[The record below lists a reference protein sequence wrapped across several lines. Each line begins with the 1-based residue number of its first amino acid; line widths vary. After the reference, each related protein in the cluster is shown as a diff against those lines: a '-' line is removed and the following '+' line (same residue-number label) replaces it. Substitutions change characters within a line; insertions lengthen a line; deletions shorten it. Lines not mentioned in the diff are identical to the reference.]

1 MSVKK
6 PPQVRKLSSSPV
18 SLSREDTKDKDK
30 DKKKKLVVACMAC
43 RAKKVKCSSDKP
55 ACRNCLRLNVPCEY
69 PLIRNRGSRFGYS
82 GYMEKRLTSLEK
94 CLLTADAQRGL
105 TSTISLIPTFDAG
118 NTSFDGKSAPTPVS
132 QASPRGASNTYA
144 ESNASDESTLTIKLP
159 SPELTD
165 YFVDLYFKHIHNHT
179 YSYLYRPLF
188 EEKVRNGTVNKA
200 LVYAVCG
207 LCCRFANHPKIEP
220 GAKDY
225 LGAQYITQARKL
237 IRSQLE
243 DPDIETVQA
252 SICVVQYEFFLA
264 NGSKSM
270 IYIGLAIRMA
280 SHLSLF
286 KELEGPELAATTWQ
300 ERELRRRTWWSIVV
314 LDRLAHGT
322 NWTLLIPA
330 EHFEVQLP
338 SSREN
343 FELDQQQRTVF
354 LDGKGSDIPF
364 DEDAKQAPVH
374 KFEHNVFSLHIL
386 VVEAWSRVTKYAN
399 DGALRKSAK
408 KAHLKKTQASIKSEG
423 SDGDGSSATTSGE
436 EQALPWELGSDFQV
450 LAATI
455 RDIQTKIPDYLQFSP
470 ENLQE
475 AAAMGIHGM
484 FVHVHC
490 VLQQTICTLYQTV
503 YPLNTSLYTRQQL
516 ETVPRTFLETAAVNI
531 VNSASVISSVA
542 MELLQHNM
550 VPAPFVGFCVFST
563 SPVHIANTF
572 SKDAL
577 TSSQAQ
583 HNLATNLKLLIHL
596 KDYWQVVSMWCS
608 TIRERY
614 SEKLRQVEAAASKQN
629 PDKIESTTGTPLV
642 YNHHYTPTNAK
653 HKSGEIDKR
662 KVAMAAMRKKEMKEV
677 TCKEEAAIQGSQE
690 MQPTTDQ
697 FATWTAA
704 TSELEQQQQQ
714 QQQQREKQ
722 VLTSST
728 PVTIPSTPVLMSV
741 FTDVRSDLGSARNV
755 SFALPQ
761 AMQSVSK
768 PSTPLHSSH
777 ASPRSTAD
785 ENHDLNMLKNI
796 LYPSFSNP
804 PMHFGGEMD
813 HGHQQE
819 SVPSPRNWDLFPEL
833 SQTTPQEYGFH
844 DLGEQWLRHFE
855 IGVDDI
861 QRVFPK
867 AEGYDNSMMNYL
879 PIVPPNPETIPDE
892 AMM

>member
-6 PPQVRKLSSSPV
+6 PPQTRKLSDTPSSLAASV
-18 SLSREDTKDKDK
+18 DKKGGKD

-55 ACRNCLRLNVPCEY
+55 ACKNCLRLGVPCEY

-82 GYMEKRLTSLEK
+82 GYLEKRLGSLEN
-94 CLLTADAQRGL
+94 CLLSQDAKNGL
-105 TSTISLIPTFDAG
+105 SGVIKLVPVYPCQAQSQPPPQQPPPQHA
-118 NTSFDGKSAPTPVS
+118 TPQPPSSVPPGH
-132 QASPRGASNTYA
+132 SPETPRYA

-165 YFVDLYFKHIHNHT
+165 HFVSLYFKHIHNHT
-179 YSYLYRPLF
+179 YSYLYRPHF
-188 EEKVRNGTVNKA
+188 EERIRNGTVNKA

-207 LCCRFANHPKIEP
+207 LCCRFSNHPLIEP

-243 DPDIETVQA
+243 EPDIETVQA

-286 KELEGPELAATTWQ
+286 KELEGPELETSTWQ

-322 NWTLLIPA
+322 NWTLLIPP

-338 SSREN
+338 CSRED
-343 FELDQQQRTVF
+343 FENNRQTRTVF
-354 LDGKGSDIPF
+354 LDGRESDIAL
-364 DEDAKQAPVH
+364 DEDKESKVASPK
-374 KFEHNVFSLHIL
+374 EYEYNIFSLHIL
-386 VVEAWSRVTKYAN
+386 IVEAWSRVTKYAN
-399 DGALRKSAK
+399 DGALRKGAK
-408 KAHLKKTQASIKSEG
+408 SGKNDVTAIKEDSKSTDSIIKEK
-423 SDGDGSSATTSGE
+423 SATPTKDDL
-436 EQALPWELGSDFQV
+436 LPWQNGSDFQT
-450 LAATI
+450 LASLIAK
-455 RDIQTKIPDYLQFSP
+455 IQEKIPPHLQLSA
-470 ENLQE
+470 ENLQ
-475 AAAMGIHGM
+475 AATVQGIHGM

-503 YPLNTSLYTRQQL
+503 YPLNTSLYTTKQV
-516 ETVPRTFLETAAVNI
+516 EAIPRCFIETAAINI
-531 VNSASVISSVA
+531 VNSAGVISSVA
-542 MELLQHNM
+542 QQLLHHNM
-550 VPAPFVGFCVFST
+550 VPAPFVGFCIFST

-572 SKDAL
+572 SQDTQTAAA
-577 TSSQAQ
+577 AQ
-583 HNLATNLKLLIHL
+583 HNLALNLRLLINL

-614 SEKLRQVEAAASKQN
+614 SEKLQQVEGGRRSGKT
-629 PDKIESTTGTPLV
+629 EEPLI

-653 HKSGEIDKR
+653 FKSGEIDKR
-662 KVAMAAMRKKEMKEV
+662 KVAAAAMRQKTQTQENSGIPKEAN
-677 TCKEEAAIQGSQE
+677 TWSQ
-690 MQPTTDQ
+690 
-697 FATWTAA
+697 ATASMAETKPP
-704 TSELEQQQQQ
+704 SV
-714 QQQQREKQ
+714 K
-722 VLTSST
+722 T
-728 PVTIPSTPVLMSV
+728 PSIPSTPVLMSV
-741 FTDVRSDLGSARNV
+741 FTEMGSAANNM

-761 AMQSVSK
+761 ALQSVSK
-768 PSTPLHSSH
+768 TNTPA
-777 ASPRSTAD
+777 ASPRTHAED
-785 ENHDLNMLKNI
+785 TDLNMLKNV

-804 PMHFGGEMD
+804 PIYGVEAPASLPP
-813 HGHQQE
+813 Q
-819 SVPSPRNWDLFPEL
+819 VNITNPSSPKNWDLFPEL
-833 SQTTPQEYGFH
+833 TNAPTEYGFH

-861 QRVFPK
+861 QRVFPRGE
-867 AEGYDNSMMNYL
+867 EGYM
-879 PIVPPNPETIPDE
+879 
-892 AMM
+892 